1 MALLEVRGVSFRVDG
16 KTILD
21 GLDLAIAEREIH
33 ALIGTNGTGKST
45 LAFVIMGCEGY
56 APTSGE
62 IAFAGRVINGL
73 PLHERARLGITLA
86 WQEPA
91 RFEGI
96 SVKDYVALGD
106 ARIDPRQYLRR
117 VGLAPEAYLDRLADR
132 TLSGGERKRLE
143 LAAVLAREPRLAIL
157 DEPASGIDLL
167 SIHGIVDVIHAF
179 KEHAG
184 SVLLITHQEE
194 VARIADVASLLC
206 GGRIVATGGP
216 DEVIARY
223 TGRRCT
229 RCDGTECIHGRAA

>member
-1 MALLEVRGVSFRVDG
+1 MALLEVRGVSFRANG

-33 ALIGTNGTGKST
+33 ALIGANGTGKST
-45 LAFVIMGCEGY
+45 LAFVVMGCEGY
-56 APTSGE
+56 APASGR
-62 IAFAGRVINGL
+62 IVFAGRVIDDL

-91 RFEGI
+91 RFEGV
-96 SVKDYVALGD
+96 SVKDYLTLGD
-106 ARIDPRQYLRR
+106 AALDPRHYLRR
-117 VGLAPEAYLDRLADR
+117 VGLAPETYLDRMADR

-143 LAAVLAREPRLAIL
+143 LASVLARAPRLAIL

-179 KEHAG
+179 KTHGGA
-184 SVLLITHQEE
+184 VLLITHQEE

-229 RCDGTECIHGRAA
+229 RCDGEECAHGDAA